1 VSANPEVDAT
11 AEANA
16 LRAVLLDEYWRE
28 ANEARNEALR
38 VLEAARQNFEA
49 AWAMRCK
56 YNDALAHAEVER
68 NNARTL
74 REKWEQDYRDL
85 QADLSELHEYRRF
98 FSHPLER
105 DLVLGK
111 AILPR

>member
-1 VSANPEVDAT
+1 MQEV

-38 VLEAARQNFEA
+38 VLEAARKNFEA
-49 AWAMRCK
+49 ARAM
-56 YNDALAHAEVER
+56 
-68 NNARTL
+68 
-74 REKWEQDYRDL
+74 REKWEQAYRDL
-85 QADLSELHEYRRF
+85 QGDLSELHEYRRF